1 MVERALI
8 PRVVDLMKNPHF
20 QHVSMALLYHV
31 SVDPGTR
38 GMFAYTPAPK
48 ILLDFVLQVEDLH
61 DAPELIALAVNV
73 TTNAKC
79 AEIMCEHVVSGPK
92 RERGFD
98 ALMRRGIRLRDPLAF
113 KVIRNVARA
122 SDDAAALSPRR
133 RRAYEMDCG
142 WRLEDQERMGQ
153 LARALVE
160 RRTPLAGALAR
171 ADQQDEEVKVE
182 KKAEAKRWR

>member
-1 MVERALI
+1 MAAKAKAAAERARRL
-8 PRVVDLMKNPHF
+8 F
-20 QHVSMALLYHV
+20 
-31 SVDPGTR
+31 SVFGAAPD
-38 GMFAYTPAPK
+38 GMHAPM
-48 ILLDFVLQVEDLH
+48 DH
-61 DAPELIALAVNV
+61 
-73 TTNAKC
+73 
-79 AEIMCEHVVSGPK
+79 EH
-92 RERGFD
+92 
-98 ALMRRGIRLRDPLAF
+98 PLARG
-113 KVIRNVARA
+113 KASKR

>member
-1 MVERALI
+1 MSRQA
-8 PRVVDLMKNPHF
+8 R
-20 QHVSMALLYHV
+20 
-31 SVDPGTR
+31 GTR
-38 GMFAYTPAPK
+38 PARGAPK
-48 ILLDFVLQVEDLH
+48 IGAILGVRALH
-61 DAPELIALAVNV
+61 
-73 TTNAKC
+73 
-79 AEIMCEHVVSGPK
+79 
-92 RERGFD
+92 
-98 ALMRRGIRLRDPLAF
+98 PLARG
-113 KVIRNVARA
+113 KATKR

>member
-1 MVERALI
+1 M
-8 PRVVDLMKNPHF
+8 DH
-20 QHVSMALLYHV
+20 
-31 SVDPGTR
+31 
-38 GMFAYTPAPK
+38 
-48 ILLDFVLQVEDLH
+48 
-61 DAPELIALAVNV
+61 
-73 TTNAKC
+73 
-79 AEIMCEHVVSGPK
+79 EH
-92 RERGFD
+92 
-98 ALMRRGIRLRDPLAF
+98 PLARG
-113 KVIRNVARA
+113 KAAKR

-133 RRAYEMDCG
+133 RRAYETDCG

>member
-1 MVERALI
+1 MLEAYRLKPPASAAKKKPKLRQPRDCSQTVAAAKKKAKAREAAAAKALEDEAARKKAMAAKAKAAAERARRL
-8 PRVVDLMKNPHF
+8 F
-20 QHVSMALLYHV
+20 
-31 SVDPGTR
+31 SVFG
-38 GMFAYTPAPK
+38 AAPDS
-48 ILLDFVLQVEDLH
+48 IN
-61 DAPELIALAVNV
+61 AP
-73 TTNAKC
+73 
-79 AEIMCEHVVSGPK
+79 MDHEH
-92 RERGFD
+92 
-98 ALMRRGIRLRDPLAF
+98 PLARG
-113 KVIRNVARA
+113 KAAKR

>member
-1 MVERALI
+1 MIDRTHWFGGNGRDAGSRPHALLVLATNGRWQPAKSLFEYVQQKVIETCASAIEDEAARKKAMAAKAKAAAERARRL
-8 PRVVDLMKNPHF
+8 F
-20 QHVSMALLYHV
+20 
-31 SVDPGTR
+31 SVFGAAPD
-38 GMFAYTPAPK
+38 GMHAPM
-48 ILLDFVLQVEDLH
+48 DH
-61 DAPELIALAVNV
+61 
-73 TTNAKC
+73 
-79 AEIMCEHVVSGPK
+79 EH
-92 RERGFD
+92 
-98 ALMRRGIRLRDPLAF
+98 PLARG
-113 KVIRNVARA
+113 KAAKR

-153 LARALVE
+153 LARALVD